1 MNLRRQS
8 MFFEHLASY
17 DKDDDDDNDDVHR
30 DKHGDADVDD
40 NYHDHDTMTWWWWWR
55 WCWGSLFCFDYGI
68 NGVDFKVWFESN
80 RCNPF
85 LFKHLQPSHIIH
97 LKQWRKDTEN
107 LNRIT
112 QWYEHFPRSTSSSSP
127 VTGVIHHPF
136 CRYLTFDDE
145 RTMLFRSAEEAEAK
159 YKTGEAVFFFRYFAV
174 ECSDAEMILEES
186 STWGIKH
193 TRTHTFAEVLD
204 GVHGECTSVHG
215 RDPPPSLHSPF

>member
-1 MNLRRQS
+1 

-40 NYHDHDTMTWWWWWR
+40 NYHDHDTITWWWWWR

-112 QWYEHFPRSTSSSSP
+112 QWYEHFPKFNQIKEIQCPLHKFIISSDWSHSP
-127 VTGVIHHPF
+127 PLLP
-136 CRYLTFDDE
+136 LTFDDE

-159 YKTGEAVFFFRYFAV
+159 YKTGEAVVFPFF
-174 ECSDAEMILEES
+174 CS
-186 STWGIKH
+186 
-193 TRTHTFAEVLD
+193 RV
-204 GVHGECTSVHG
+204 
-215 RDPPPSLHSPF
+215 